1 MEHVVDVQPIILAAG
16 KGTRMGVPDVPK
28 VLFTING
35 EPMIV
40 RLLNQLKLFPGLKTP
55 VIVVGFGYDLV
66 QGRLGQDYIYA
77 FQEGQQGTAHAV
89 KSARKK
95 TDGRDILV
103 LYGDMPFITAETL
116 NKLAL
121 HHRKTKSSFSMLTTT
136 VPHFEK
142 EYAIFNGYGRIIR
155 KGRKIA
161 KITEFSDA
169 TAEER
174 QILEVNPGFYLF
186 DANWLWNHIEQV
198 QPNNKQKEFYLTD
211 LVEIAV
217 KNKLNIESQPVDPW
231 EVFGINTKAQL
242 KQAEE
247 ILATT

>member
-1 MEHVVDVQPIILAAG
+1 MEHIVDIQPIILAAG
-16 KGTRMGVPDVPK
+16 KGTRMGIPDVPK

-35 EPMIV
+35 EPMII

-66 QGRLGQDYIYA
+66 QGRLGQEYIYA

-89 KSARKK
+89 RSARKH
-95 TDGRDILV
+95 TSGRDIFV
-103 LYGDMPFITAETL
+103 LYGDMPFISAETL

-121 HHRKTKSSFSMLTTT
+121 HHRKTKSLFSMLTAT
-136 VPHFEK
+136 VPNFEK
-142 EYAIFNGYGRIIR
+142 EYSIYNGYGRIIR
-155 KGRKIA
+155 KAKKIA

-169 TAEER
+169 TPEER
-174 QILEVNPGFYLF
+174 QILEINPGVYLF

-198 QPNNKQKEFYLTD
+198 LPNNKQKEFYLTD

-242 KQAEE
+242 RQAEE
-247 ILATT
+247 ILITT